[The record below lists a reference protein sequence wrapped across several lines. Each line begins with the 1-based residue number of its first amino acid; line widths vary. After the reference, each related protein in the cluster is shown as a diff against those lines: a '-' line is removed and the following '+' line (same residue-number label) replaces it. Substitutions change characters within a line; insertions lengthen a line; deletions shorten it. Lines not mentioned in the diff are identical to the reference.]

1 MQSTLLDNDPN
12 NSAFKNFLG
21 AIASAATRGVINEA
35 AWQVIQGRILR
46 HVKHAVPLV
55 LTASRSISRAQS
67 TNRSRRQSDAAATM
81 KAAQSNVRE
90 SRDRSAS
97 VAVDEY

>member
-1 MQSTLLDNDPN
+1 LLDNDPN
-12 NSAFKNFLG
+12 NSAFKTFLG
-21 AIASAATRGVINEA
+21 AISAAATRGVINDA

-55 LTASRSISRAQS
+55 LTASRSINRSQS
-67 TNRSRRQSDAAATM
+67 ANRSRRQSDAAASTM

-90 SRDRSAS
+90 SRDRSSSA
-97 VAVDEY
+97 AVDEY